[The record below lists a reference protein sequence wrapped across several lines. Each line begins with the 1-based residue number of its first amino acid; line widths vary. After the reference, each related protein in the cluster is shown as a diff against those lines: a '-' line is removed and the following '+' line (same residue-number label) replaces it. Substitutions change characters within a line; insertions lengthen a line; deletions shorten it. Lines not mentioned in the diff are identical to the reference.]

1 MTEGGISLEQNIG
14 KHLKSARNG
23 AHKSV
28 KEVSEYLRLNDMNIS
43 EKTIYGWE
51 NGHSQP
57 SPDALLL
64 LCSFYG
70 IDDVLGYFGYKKSPS
85 DDEDPLDEDEGALML
100 YKALI
105 SAGFLKEGED
115 LTPQQFEF
123 LDGLTAMLS
132 AFFDSQN

>member
-1 MTEGGISLEQNIG
+1 MEFGDR
-14 KHLKSARNG
+14 LKNARNKKG
-23 AHKSV
+23 LTQEQLASKLGIAKSTLAGYEKGNREPDV
-28 KEVSEYLRLNDMNIS
+28 FKIKKIIELLDIDADYLLDIKKS
-43 EKTIYGWE
+43 
-51 NGHSQP
+51 
-57 SPDALLL
+57 SPD
-64 LCSFYG
+64 
-70 IDDVLGYFGYKKSPS
+70 
-85 DDEDPLDEDEGALML
+85 DEEPLDEDEGALML